1 MSGLKSMDMDLT
13 TLVRNGT
20 PQSLRELPLP
30 LGLKA
35 LVLAPHPDDFDEIGV
50 TLRHLHRNGH
60 SLDVGVVS
68 TGSGVEDAYRPG
80 LTLADKTELRKQEQQ
95 RSLRFFGLPEK
106 CLTFLSLANDSEDQ
120 PIDTP
125 GNRSAVE
132 AFVAAKA
139 PDIVFLPHGNDTN
152 SGHRVMYSL
161 LKQVGQR
168 LGPSF
173 VMFLN
178 RDPKTIEMRT
188 DLYMPF
194 DQDEAKWK
202 AQLLRFHDSQHQ
214 RNLRTRGHGFDDRIL
229 NVNRAIARELL
240 LKWEYAEAFE
250 IERPD
255 TPEKRI
261 STTGSNKTSG

>member
-1 MSGLKSMDMDLT
+1 MDIDLT
-13 TLVRNGT
+13 TLVRDGT

-30 LGLKA
+30 RALRA

-60 SLDVGVVS
+60 SLDVGVVA

-95 RSLRFFGLPEK
+95 RSLRFFGLPGK

-152 SGHRVMYSL
+152 RGHRVMYSL

-178 RDPKTIEMRT
+178 RAPKTIGMRT

-194 DQDEAKWK
+194 DQDEAGWK

-214 RNLRTRGHGFDDRIL
+214 RNLRTRKQGFDDRIL
-229 NVNRAIARELL
+229 NVNRAIARNLS

-250 IERPD
+250 IERLD

-261 STTGSNKTSG
+261 PTTESNATSG